1 MGSNNHQEDFEQI
14 IKAADIPTTEEEMRA
29 EWDQINEEH
38 GSQISNDSKW
48 SPFWRLISEIV
59 TKPALWTVQFLIN
72 QLLPNSFIKTASGM
86 FLDILAWALNL
97 IRKDATKAL
106 GMLTFTRESTSTAVT
121 IPAGT
126 VVQSTPI
133 NGQIY
138 ELITTTDTAFPD
150 GNLTVDVQAEA
161 REAGESYN
169 LAPGYYSVLPEAVA
183 GVTEVNNGKEWLTTP
198 GADKESDDELRLR
211 CRNQFTAVGLFHH
224 DAAYKQI
231 ISEFAGIRT
240 DYLYFEHEAPRGPGT
255 ANCYIMIESG
265 IPPQDF
271 VDDINQHVDDNGYHG
286 HGDSMIC
293 YPMPDVET
301 DVTVT
306 VWPNANLDAQERTGL
321 QEGVE
326 NFIRAAFRQ
335 NSDYNATQTWP
346 QSRFSFSKLTQEL
359 HRTFPEIESL
369 DFDNRDIVTAIEL
382 ATLGELTVTLEY

>member
-1 MGSNNHQEDFEQI
+1 MIDNHHDDFEQI
-14 IKAADIPTTEEEMRA
+14 VQAAGIPTTEEEMRA
-29 EWDQINEEH
+29 EWDQINEDN
-38 GSQISNDSKW
+38 GSQISNDSRW

-72 QLLPNSFIKTASGM
+72 QLLPNSFIKTATGM

-97 IRKDATKAL
+97 IRKDATKAV
-106 GMLTFTRESTSTAVT
+106 GMITFIRENTTTSIV
-121 IPAGT
+121 IGPGT
-126 VVQSTPI
+126 VIQSTPI
-133 NGQIY
+133 NGQVY
-138 ELITTTDTAFPD
+138 ELITTETKTFPD
-150 GNLTVDVQAEA
+150 GELTVEVEA
-161 REAGESYN
+161 KAMAPGENYN
-169 LAPGYYSVLPEAVA
+169 LAPGYYSVLPEDIA
-183 GVTEVNNGKEWLTTP
+183 GVTEVNNGQEWLTTP

-271 VDDINQHVDDNGYHG
+271 IDDINQHVDDNGYHG

-301 DVTVT
+301 DVVVT
-306 VWPNANLDAQERTGL
+306 VWPVANLDAQERTGL

-326 NFIRAAFRQ
+326 NYIRAAFRQ
-335 NSDYNATQTWP
+335 NNEYSPTQTWP
-346 QSRFSFSKLTQEL
+346 QSRFSFSKLTQKL

-382 ATLGELTVTLEY
+382 ATLGELTVKMEY